1 MSRLVSHGCELRPN
15 HCYIRKLPLAGEKA
29 ERLMGEIVETKL
41 APRMEVPVRNAYVP
55 GTGNV
60 DSAKSFV
67 AAANTW
73 WIVKEMPL
81 DP

>member
-1 MSRLVSHGCELRPN
+1 MKREQLQ
-15 HCYIRKLPLAGEKA
+15 AGMRGSSKSA
-29 ERLMGEIVETKL
+29 IV
-41 APRMEVPVRNAYVP
+41 YVP

>member
-1 MSRLVSHGCELRPN
+1 
-15 HCYIRKLPLAGEKA
+15 
-29 ERLMGEIVETKL
+29 MGEIVETKL